1 MIKLLAVL
9 ILLCPVFA
17 LFIGC
22 ATTVPPEA
30 ITLSQTLGQDLVEIQ
45 ASYQALIR
53 NQYTKMRQDA
63 ELFIRE
69 KYIPFVLKRVI
80 ERQKVLDKLN
90 AKVSGGDYED
100 ALNYITAFSNS
111 AIKQINKFRGELV
124 APIDEQERN
133 LLADV
138 DAAFQNMRNA
148 NATITGHLTSI
159 RKVQL
164 EQDKLLE
171 QVHLKGLRDKVM
183 AKTINLSNDL
193 SLALEKVNMT
203 EKGAAEVI
211 DDIKD
216 LIKKTKQ

>member
-1 MIKLLAVL
+1 MRNLLL
-9 ILLCPVFA
+9 ILFIYIPVGN

-22 ATTVPPEA
+22 STTVPPEA

-45 ASYQALIR
+45 TSYQALIR
-53 NQYTKMRQDA
+53 NQYTKMRRDA

-90 AKVSGGDYED
+90 QKISAGDFED
-100 ALNYITAFSNS
+100 ALNYLTAFSNS

-133 LLADV
+133 LLAEV

-164 EQDKLLE
+164 EQDKLLK

-211 DDIKD
+211 DNIKN
-216 LIKKTKQ
+216 LIEKTKP